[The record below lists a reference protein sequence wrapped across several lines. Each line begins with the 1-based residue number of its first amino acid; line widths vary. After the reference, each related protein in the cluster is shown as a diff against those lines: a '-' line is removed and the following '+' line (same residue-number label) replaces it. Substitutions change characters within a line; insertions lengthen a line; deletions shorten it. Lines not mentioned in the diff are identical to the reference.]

1 MPLPTVCAFS
11 IILRLV
17 NAQLINGLRNFKIHT
32 KINDPR
38 YDTRNEVA
46 CPPNLIRVY
55 AERLQAI

>member
-1 MPLPTVCAFS
+1 MLLPTVCVFS

-17 NAQLINGLRNFKIHT
+17 IAQLINGLRYFKIDT
-32 KINDPR
+32 KINEPR
-38 YDTRNEVA
+38 YDKRNEVA